1 MARNLLKA
9 GFEITVH
16 NRTRS
21 KEKPLVALGAERAD
35 SPAEAARGADL
46 VITIVSDIPDVEDVI
61 LGHSGALA
69 GARPGS
75 LIADMST
82 IGPKAACRL
91 AEACSGREVGFLD
104 APVSGGTTGA
114 EQGTL
119 SIMVGGPEEALKKAR
134 PAFEALGKTIVHC
147 GPTGSGQAVK
157 LVNQIV
163 GIIGL
168 SGVAEGLTFAE
179 RMGLDVDATIQA
191 VGGGA
196 ASSWMLNTLGPR
208 MAASDY
214 EGFFKVKLQK
224 KDLRIALEEADE
236 LGIPLVFTGLVQQ
249 FLTHAENLGHGEH
262 GTQSII
268 DVFRRIN
275 SGGA

>member
-1 MARNLLKA
+1 MARNLLEA
-9 GFEITVH
+9 GFEVTVH

-21 KEKPLVALGAERAD
+21 KEESLAALGAGRAD
-35 SPAEAARGADL
+35 SPAEAAQGADL
-46 VITIVSDIPDVEDVI
+46 VITIVSDIPDVEEVI
-61 LGHSGALA
+61 LGRSGALA
-69 GARPGS
+69 GAKPGS
-75 LIADMST
+75 VIADMST
-82 IGPKAACRL
+82 IGPKAARRL
-91 AEACSGREVGFLD
+91 AEACSGREIGFLD

-119 SIMVGGPEEALKKAR
+119 SIMVGGPEEALTRAR
-134 PAFEALGKTIVHC
+134 PAFDAMGKTIVHC

-179 RMGLDVDATIQA
+179 QMGLDVDATIQA

-208 MAASDY
+208 MAASDF

-236 LGIPLVFTGLVQQ
+236 LGIPLVFTRLVQQ
-249 FLTHAENLGHGEH
+249 FLSHAENLGHGEH
-262 GTQSII
+262 GTQAII
-268 DVFRRIN
+268 DVFRHLKP
-275 SGGA
+275 

>member
-1 MARNLLKA
+1 MARNLLAA
-9 GFEITVH
+9 GFDVTVH

-21 KEKPLVALGAERAD
+21 KEEPLEALGAGRAD
-35 SPAEAARGADL
+35 SPAEAAQGVDL
-46 VITIVSDIPDVEDVI
+46 FITVVSDIPDVLDVI
-61 LGHSGALA
+61 LGGSGALS
-69 GARPGS
+69 GAKTGAV
-75 LIADMST
+75 IADMST
-82 IGPKAACRL
+82 IGPKTARTL
-91 AEACSGREVGFLD
+91 AEACSDKKVAFLD

-114 EQGTL
+114 GQGTL
-119 SIMVGGPEEALKKAR
+119 SIMVGGPEEALTKAR
-134 PAFEALGKTIVHC
+134 PAFEAMGKTIVHC

-168 SGVAEGLTFAE
+168 LGVAEGLVFAE
-179 RMGLDVDATIQA
+179 QMGLDVGATLQA

-208 MAASDY
+208 MAASDF

-236 LGIPLVFTGLVQQ
+236 LGIPLVFTRLVQQ
-249 FLTHAENLGHGEH
+249 FLSHAENLGHGEH
-262 GTQSII
+262 GTQAVI
-268 DVFRRIN
+268 DVFRHLKQRRN
-275 SGGA
+275 